1 MRNFTCRQSL
11 RNFPAA
17 TLGIKLTWTGAAE
30 EPEAAAS
37 VAAAA
42 AAGAAA
48 AGAGASSVL
57 GVVLIYQNHL

>member
-1 MRNFTCRQSL
+1 MRNLTCRQSL

-42 AAGAAA
+42 AGAAA